1 MSVLFQAR
9 SFRSRRPGKNQIQ
22 AEAIQNLGPGR
33 AIACCRQQAGKCR
46 CRGIAT
52 AVNSIPPRSLPARPL
67 HRIFEFEAT
76 LANRVLVLF
85 YFEVRKG
92 GCPDMIRTSK
102 SEHDAS
108 MTAGHAPENGLQRGH
123 EHVFWSRSAA
133 YTGVLALYAITL
145 ASQPRLAR
153 FAGPRHRD
161 ASSAL
166 ERWTSRQQTALC
178 AAYHRHRT
186 TEVRHLCLPFID
198 QISS

>member
-1 MSVLFQAR
+1 MLPTASRQMQVPGHSQCGEFDPSEEFAR
-9 SFRSRRPGKNQIQ
+9 TPPSSDLRIRSHTG
-22 AEAIQNLGPGR
+22 
-33 AIACCRQQAGKCR
+33 
-46 CRGIAT
+46 
-52 AVNSIPPRSLPARPL
+52 
-67 HRIFEFEAT
+67 
-76 LANRVLVLF
+76 NRVLVLF

-133 YTGVLALYAITL
+133 YTGVFALYAITL